1 MFTLSCYIAEVF
13 PILEHCCCV
22 PCFIIWL
29 RDSQS
34 WNIPDLYP
42 VSLQYWDVPYLETF
56 PTFTLSYYIIHLFLV
71 LELWWR
77 ITCSFLNSGAVPRIK
92 TLWKFTQSFYFAEL
106 FQILEQCWRI
116 PCHATLLSL
125 SQTQNFADVDPD
137 LLHCWIVPI
146 LKTLQMFTLS
156 RYNAEPFPILKQG
169 CCIPCL
175 FLNLKF
181 SLSWNIA
188 ELYPVSI
195 HCSDVPI
202 LETLLTKLCHI
213 RLLSLPYLI
222 TLLKH
227 TLTRYIDGLFPIL
240 IFFWCIACPIKLLS
254 NSQS

>member
-1 MFTLSCYIAEVF
+1 MYTQWFFIAVPNLNELSTFTLSCYNAEVF

-29 RDSQS
+29 RDSHT

-42 VSLQYWDVPYLETF
+42 VSLQGWDIPNLETMLLY
-56 PTFTLSYYIIHLFLV
+56 TLSNFKSEKFPFLK
-71 LELWWR
+71 
-77 ITCSFLNSGAVPRIK
+77 P
-92 TLWKFTQSFYFAEL
+92 
-106 FQILEQCWRI
+106 
-116 PCHATLLSL
+116 
-125 SQTQNFADVDPD
+125 
-137 LLHCWIVPI
+137 CWIAPI
-146 LKTLQMFTLS
+146 LKTLLMFTLS

-175 FLNLKF
+175 FLNLKYF
-181 SLSWNIA
+181 LSWNIA

-222 TLLKH
+222 TLLKLI
-227 TLTRYIDGLFPIL
+227 LTRYIDGLFPIL
-240 IFFWCIACPIKLLS
+240 IFFLMYSLSYYIAEHFSILVQCWCIPCLFTLLRRCPS
-254 NSQS
+254 